1 MFVYSQLPEIFKGSD
16 LMNGSPTAQATLT
29 ACKGGVLMQQCD
41 GGSEDVE

>member
-1 MFVYSQLPEIFKGSD
+1 MFIYSQMPKIFKELA
-16 LMNGSPTAQATLT
+16 LMNASPSAQATLT